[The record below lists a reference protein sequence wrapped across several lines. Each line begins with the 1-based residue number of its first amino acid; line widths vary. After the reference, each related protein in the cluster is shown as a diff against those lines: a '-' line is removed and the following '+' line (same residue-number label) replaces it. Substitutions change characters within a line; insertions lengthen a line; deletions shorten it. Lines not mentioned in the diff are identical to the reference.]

1 MAGYARLILEPDLH
15 ADAIDGR
22 TVPDEGLSRAS
33 ADWLEFTSAIEAM
46 RTGAVTDH
54 RCSSYERSRAPASC
68 WPVTGDSVSPAG
80 RLGSKNP
87 HEA

>member
-54 RCSSYERSRAPASC
+54 RCSSYERSRRS
-68 WPVTGDSVSPAG
+68 GQLLAG
-80 RLGSKNP
+80 YWRLRQSGGTLGLKEPS
-87 HEA
+87 